1 MEHMKVNL
9 GINKM
14 INREEIQ
21 RNLTNVYYNKLM
33 EEISKQEMPFLSS
46 VEKTS
51 NYVFGKDIRRY
62 IAHVKD
68 GKIIDEEINVGLSS
82 IYVDVDVPKNL
93 VDYNWFCEKVARS
106 VSKTMVE
113 KCTLGFVIS
122 GSHHNKNFEYYNK
135 DDRLYGIDDAVSTNN
150 LFYNI
155 DRDDFRKS
163 PKIKLFK
170 SELNDYS
177 FVNTLYNLILE
188 LEHPYNEIYKYPD
201 HMVCGQKMLPLFES
215 MFYNMPNVFYN
226 KNNRWYLDFNGSDI
240 PPICVNF
247 LPKYYNDY
255 IRLLNSSTFTLHQLC
270 DWCWLSGEDGQ
281 ILKEKDSYNY
291 KATLVKYCN
300 LICINPQYNGII
312 ELGEEK

>member
-1 MEHMKVNL
+1 MEHMKENL
-9 GINKM
+9 KINKM
-14 INREEIQ
+14 TNREEIQ

-51 NYVFGKDIRRY
+51 NYVFGKDVRRY

-68 GKIIDEEINVGLSS
+68 GKIIGEEINVGLSN
-82 IYVDVDVPKNL
+82 IYVDIDVPKNL
-93 VDYNWFCEKVARS
+93 VDYNWFCEKVAQS
-106 VSKTMVE
+106 VSETMVE
-113 KCTLGFVIS
+113 KCTFGFIIS
-122 GSHHNKNFEYYNK
+122 HRSYATDERF
-135 DDRLYGIDDAVSTNN
+135 YGIDDAVSTNN

-170 SELNDYS
+170 SEFNDYS
-177 FVNTLYNLILE
+177 FANTLYNLILE
-188 LEHPYNEIYKYPD
+188 LKHPYNEIYKYPD

-270 DWCWLSGEDGQ
+270 DWCWLPDEDGK

-312 ELGEEK
+312 ELVEER

>member
-1 MEHMKVNL
+1 MEHMKESL
-9 GINKM
+9 KINKM
-14 INREEIQ
+14 TNREEIQ
-21 RNLTNVYYNKLM
+21 RKLTSVYYDKLM
-33 EEISKQEMPFLSS
+33 EEISKHEMPFLSS

-51 NYVFGKDIRRY
+51 NYVWGKDIRRH

-68 GKIIDEEINVGLSS
+68 GKIIDEEINVGLSN
-82 IYVDVDVPKNL
+82 IYVDVDVPKDL
-93 VDYNWFCEKVARS
+93 IDYNWFCEEAARS
-106 VSKTMVE
+106 ASKIMME
-113 KCTLGFVIS
+113 KCTFGFITSQTSYYS
-122 GSHHNKNFEYYNK
+122 GDVF
-135 DDRLYGIDDAVSTNN
+135 YGIDDAVSTNS

-188 LEHPYNEIYKYPD
+188 LEHPHNEIHKYPD
-201 HMVCGQKMLPLFES
+201 HMVCGKNMLPLFES

-226 KNNRWYLDFNGSDI
+226 KNNRWYLDFNGSEI

-247 LPKYYNDY
+247 LPKHYNDH

-270 DWCWLSGEDGQ
+270 DWCWLSGEDGK
-281 ILKEKDSYNY
+281 ILREKDSYNY

-312 ELGEEK
+312 ELEEER